1 MRKILMASHLTSCP
15 GRLCYRFSASEKNRF
30 QLIMERVRQY
40 NTTTRERKYGVEYRL
55 EADSAPYR
63 NFRVGLRM
71 LARRQEG
78 TPPTFLRSGWKIYNS
93 DFDFFIVLEVRSSSP
108 VPHIFYLFRTVIYLF
123 RTVIYLFR
131 TVNTCCF
138 ALVVYVLVFRIGIAC
153 SGRPNI
159 MLDTVLE

>member
-1 MRKILMASHLTSCP
+1 MASHLTSCP

-30 QLIMERVRQY
+30 QLIMKRVRQY
-40 NTTTRERKYGVEYRL
+40 NTTTRERKNGVEYRP

-93 DFDFFIVLEVRSSSP
+93 DFDFFKVLEVRSFSP
-108 VPHIFYLFRTVIYLF
+108 VPHRFYLF

-138 ALVVYVLVFRIGIAC
+138 ALVAYALMFRTGIAC
-153 SGRPNI
+153 SGRPVF